1 MEFMEPHKI
10 DEIKDNVEFLD
21 FSVDDMSLVYKTTKG
36 EVFYVDITNKTNIK
50 PHLSIPKVEWM

>member
-1 MEFMEPHKI
+1 MEPHKI